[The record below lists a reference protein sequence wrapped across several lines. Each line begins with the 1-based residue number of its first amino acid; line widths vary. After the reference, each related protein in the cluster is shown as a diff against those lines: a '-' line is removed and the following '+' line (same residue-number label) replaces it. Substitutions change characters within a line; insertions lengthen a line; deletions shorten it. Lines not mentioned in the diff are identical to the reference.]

1 VPVQLGYQRSVPW
14 CSSDRL
20 IIAAPIKVRGGRSE
34 DWLIIKEDRLIIK
47 EDWLIIKKKKKK
59 KTRSKKEGRRPK
71 RGSCMHAC
79 ICSYVT
85 LPPQKLVL
93 L

>member
-1 VPVQLGYQRSVPW
+1 MPVQLGYQRSVPW

-59 KTRSKKEGRRPK
+59 KKGPRKKAEGLSE
-71 RGSCMHAC
+71 GAACMHA
-79 ICSYVT
+79 YAVM
-85 LPPQKLVL
+85 
-93 L
+93 